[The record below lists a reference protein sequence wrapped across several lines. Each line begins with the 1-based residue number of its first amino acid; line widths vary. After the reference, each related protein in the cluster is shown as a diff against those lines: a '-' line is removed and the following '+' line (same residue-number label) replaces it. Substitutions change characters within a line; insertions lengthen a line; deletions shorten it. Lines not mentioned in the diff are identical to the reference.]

1 MHEGVYLLRAGT
13 FLANDS
19 AIYISDVGNSDR
31 TRLQCV
37 TDRLSCCMTNPTGEW
52 FFPKTQEAVPVEGS
66 ATTFYRYRGDD
77 GTVNLNRI
85 NSDVMMPTGRF
96 CCVLPDA
103 IGVDQIACAIIC
115 KLQYS

>member
-1 MHEGVYLLRAGT
+1 MRAGT

-19 AIYISDVGNSDR
+19 AVYISDIGNSDS

-52 FFPKTQEAVPVEGS
+52 FFPNTQEAIPVEGS
-66 ATTFYRYRGDD
+66 ATTFFRKRGND

-96 CCVLPDA
+96 CCVVPDA
-103 IGVDQIACAIIC
+103 TGVNQRACAIIC
-115 KLQYS
+115 KSTIFLI